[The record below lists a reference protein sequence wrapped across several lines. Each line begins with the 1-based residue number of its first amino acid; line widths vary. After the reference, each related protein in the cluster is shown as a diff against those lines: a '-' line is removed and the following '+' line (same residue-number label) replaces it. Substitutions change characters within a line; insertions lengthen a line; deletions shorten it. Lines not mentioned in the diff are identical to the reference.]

1 MKCPIEPYI
10 NERRPPALYDMCGIF
25 RSIQVVDS
33 DHGRELDFGTRVI
46 HGGQRPDPL
55 TGAVMTPIYLS
66 STYVQ
71 DSPGVH
77 KGYDYART
85 RNPTRDALQAAL
97 ANLENGTAAFAF
109 ASGMA
114 ASSTVVELLDVNS
127 HIIASHDI
135 YGGSYRLLERIR
147 KRTAGL
153 EVSFVDL
160 SKPAAFTA
168 AVRPNTRMVWM
179 ESPTNPMLNLIDLAA
194 VAQLARQHK
203 ILSVCDN
210 TFATPYLQRPLD
222 LGVDIVMH
230 SATKYLNGHSD
241 VLGGAVIVRDAE
253 LATQLKFLQNG
264 LGSMS
269 GAFDSFMVLRG
280 IKTLAV
286 RMERHCANALR
297 IARHLEAHP
306 AIKAVRY
313 PGLPSHP
320 QHELARRQM
329 LGGFGGIITAELNA
343 SPGATQLATARR
355 FLERCKLFSLGESL
369 GGVESLIEHPAIMTH
384 SGLPPQMRAELGISD
399 GLVRMSVGIES
410 ASDLIAELD
419 TALSR

>member
-1 MKCPIEPYI
+1 M
-10 NERRPPALYDMCGIF
+10 
-25 RSIQVVDS
+25 SDS
-33 DHGRELDFGTRVI
+33 ENGRKLEFGTRVI

-55 TGAVMTPIYLS
+55 TGAVMTPIYLT

-97 ANLENGTAAFAF
+97 ADLENGTAAFAF

-114 ASSTVVELLDVNS
+114 ASATIVELLDANS
-127 HIIASHDI
+127 HIVASHDL
-135 YGGSYRLLERIR
+135 YGGSYRLFEKIR
-147 KRTAGL
+147 KRSAGL

-160 SKPAAFTA
+160 TRPEAFQAAI
-168 AVRPNTRMVWM
+168 RPTTRMVWM

-194 VAQLARQHK
+194 VAQLARQRG

-210 TFATPYLQRPLD
+210 TFATPYLQQPLD

-241 VLGGAVIVRDAE
+241 VLCGAVIVRDAA
-253 LATQLKFLQNG
+253 LAEQLKFLQNG
-264 LGSMS
+264 LGGIC
-269 GAFDSFMVLRG
+269 GAFDSFMLLRG

-297 IARHLEAHP
+297 IARHLESHP
-306 AIKAVRY
+306 RIKAVRY
-313 PGLPSHP
+313 PGLASHP

-329 LGGFGGIITAELNA
+329 RGGFGGIIAAELK
-343 SPGATQLATARR
+343 GDLAAARG
-355 FLERCKLFSLGESL
+355 FLERCELFSLGESL
-369 GGVESLIEHPAIMTH
+369 GGVESLIEHPGLMTH
-384 SGLPPQMRAELGISD
+384 SGLPPQMRADLGISD
-399 GLVRMSVGIES
+399 SLVRLSVGIES
-410 ASDLIAELD
+410 ADDLIAELD
-419 TALSR
+419 AALG

>member
-1 MKCPIEPYI
+1 M
-10 NERRPPALYDMCGIF
+10 
-25 RSIQVVDS
+25 SDS
-33 DHGRELDFGTRVI
+33 DNGRKLDFGTRVI

-71 DSPGVH
+71 ESPGVH

-114 ASSTVVELLDVNS
+114 ASATLVELLDANS
-127 HIIASHDI
+127 HIVASHDL
-135 YGGSYRLLERIR
+135 YGGSYRLFEKIR

-160 SKPAAFTA
+160 ANSSAFEAAI
-168 AVRPNTRMVWM
+168 RPNTRMVWM
-179 ESPTNPMLNLIDLAA
+179 ESPTNPMLNLIDLAG
-194 VAQLARQHK
+194 VARLARK
-203 ILSVCDN
+203 RGILSVCDN
-210 TFATPYLQRPLD
+210 TFATPYIQRPLD
-222 LGVDIVMH
+222 LGVDLVMH

-241 VLGGAVIVRDAE
+241 VLGGAIIVRDGALAE
-253 LATQLKFLQNG
+253 QLKFLQNG

-269 GAFDSFMVLRG
+269 GAFDSFMLLRG

-286 RMERHCANALR
+286 RMERHCANGLR
-297 IARHLEAHP
+297 VAQHLESHP
-306 AIKAVRY
+306 AIKVVRY

-329 LGGFGGIITAELNA
+329 LGGFGGIIAVELKGN
-343 SPGATQLATARR
+343 LATARR

-369 GGVESLIEHPAIMTH
+369 GGVESLIEHPALMTH
-384 SGLPPQMRAELGISD
+384 SGLPSQMRADLGISD

-410 ASDLIAELD
+410 VDDLIAELD
-419 TALSR
+419 AALG

>member
-1 MKCPIEPYI
+1 
-10 NERRPPALYDMCGIF
+10 L
-25 RSIQVVDS
+25 SDS
-33 DHGRELDFGTRVI
+33 DNGRKLDFGTRVI

-55 TGAVMTPIYLS
+55 TGAVMTPIYLT

-71 DSPGVH
+71 ESPGVH

-114 ASSTVVELLDVNS
+114 ASATIVELLEANS
-127 HIIASHDI
+127 HIVASHDL
-135 YGGSYRLLERIR
+135 YGGSYRLFERIR

-160 SKPAAFTA
+160 AQPSAFEAAI
-168 AVRPNTRMVWM
+168 RPNTRMVWM
-179 ESPTNPMLNLIDLAA
+179 ESPTNPMLNLVDLAA
-194 VAQLARQHK
+194 VAQLARK
-203 ILSVCDN
+203 RGILSVCDN
-210 TFATPYLQRPLD
+210 TFATPYIQRPLE

-241 VLGGAVIVRDAE
+241 VLGGAVIVRDGALAE
-253 LATQLKFLQNG
+253 QLKFLQNG

-269 GAFDSFMVLRG
+269 GAFDSFMLLRG

-286 RMERHCANALR
+286 RMERHCANGLR
-297 IARHLEAHP
+297 IAQHLESHP

-313 PGLPSHP
+313 PGLARHP
-320 QHELARRQM
+320 QHALAQRQM
-329 LGGFGGIITAELNA
+329 LGGFGGIIAAELK
-343 SPGATQLATARR
+343 GGLATARR
-355 FLERCKLFSLGESL
+355 FLERCELFSLGESL
-369 GGVESLIEHPAIMTH
+369 GGVESLIEHPALMTH
-384 SGLPPQMRAELGISD
+384 SGLPAQMRAELGISD
-399 GLVRMSVGIES
+399 GLVRISVGIES
-410 ASDLIAELD
+410 AADLIAELD
-419 TALSR
+419 AALG

>member
-1 MKCPIEPYI
+1 V
-10 NERRPPALYDMCGIF
+10 
-25 RSIQVVDS
+25 SDS
-33 DHGRELDFGTRVI
+33 DNGRKLDFGTRVI
-46 HGGQRPDPL
+46 HGGQHPDPL
-55 TGAVMTPIYLS
+55 TGAVMTPIYLT

-114 ASSTVVELLDVNS
+114 ASATIVELLEANS
-127 HIIASHDI
+127 HIVASNDL
-135 YGGSYRLLERIR
+135 YGGSYRLFEKIR

-160 SKPAAFTA
+160 ANPDAFAAA
-168 AVRPNTRMVWM
+168 IRPNTRMVWM

-194 VAQLARQHK
+194 AAQLARRRG

-210 TFATPYLQRPLD
+210 TFATPYLQQPLD

-241 VLGGAVIVRDAE
+241 VLGGAVIVHDAA
-253 LATQLKFLQNG
+253 LAEQLKFLQNG

-269 GAFDSFMVLRG
+269 GAFDSFMLLRG

-297 IARHLEAHP
+297 VAQHLESHP

-313 PGLPSHP
+313 PGLASHP
-320 QHELARRQM
+320 QHALARRQM
-329 LGGFGGIITAELNA
+329 RGGFGGIIAAELK
-343 SPGATQLATARR
+343 GDLATARR
-355 FLERCKLFSLGESL
+355 FLERCELFSLGESL
-369 GGVESLIEHPAIMTH
+369 GGVESLIEHPALMTH
-384 SGLPPQMRAELGISD
+384 SGLPPQMRADLGISD
-399 GLVRMSVGIES
+399 GMVRLSVGIES
-410 ASDLIAELD
+410 AADLIAELD
-419 TALSR
+419 AALG

>member
-1 MKCPIEPYI
+1 
-10 NERRPPALYDMCGIF
+10 
-25 RSIQVVDS
+25 
-33 DHGRELDFGTRVI
+33 VI

-55 TGAVMTPIYLS
+55 TGAVMTPIYLT

-114 ASSTVVELLDVNS
+114 ASSTIVELLDANS
-127 HIIASHDI
+127 HIVASQDL
-135 YGGSYRLLERIR
+135 YGGSYRLFEKIR

-160 SKPAAFTA
+160 AQPSSFEAAI
-168 AVRPNTRMVWM
+168 RPNTRMVWM
-179 ESPTNPMLNLIDLAA
+179 ESPTNPMLNLIDLVA
-194 VAQLARQHK
+194 VAQLARK
-203 ILSVCDN
+203 RGILSVCDN
-210 TFATPYLQRPLD
+210 TFATPYLQRPLE

-241 VLGGAVIVRDAE
+241 VLGGAVIVRDAA
-253 LATQLKFLQNG
+253 LAEQLKFLQNG

-269 GAFDSFMVLRG
+269 GAFDSFMLLRG

-286 RMERHCANALR
+286 RMERHCANGLR
-297 IARHLEAHP
+297 IAQHLESHP

-313 PGLPSHP
+313 PGLASHP
-320 QHELARRQM
+320 QHALARRQM
-329 LGGFGGIITAELNA
+329 LGGFGGIIAAELK
-343 SPGATQLATARR
+343 GDLATARR
-355 FLERCKLFSLGESL
+355 FLERCELFSLGESL
-369 GGVESLIEHPAIMTH
+369 GGVESLIEHPALMTH
-384 SGLPPQMRAELGISD
+384 SGLPAQMRAELGISD
-399 GLVRMSVGIES
+399 GLVRISVGIEGV
-410 ASDLIAELD
+410 ADLIAELD
-419 TALSR
+419 AALG

>member
-1 MKCPIEPYI
+1 M
-10 NERRPPALYDMCGIF
+10 
-25 RSIQVVDS
+25 SDS
-33 DHGRELDFGTRVI
+33 DNGRKLDFGTRVI

-55 TGAVMTPIYLS
+55 TGAIMTPVYLS

-114 ASSTVVELLDVNS
+114 AAATLMELLDANS
-127 HIIASHDI
+127 HIIASHDL
-135 YGGSYRLLERIR
+135 YGGSYRLFEKIR

-153 EVSFVDL
+153 EVSFVNLADPSAL
-160 SKPAAFTA
+160 TA
-168 AVRPNTRMVWM
+168 AIRPNTRMVWM

-194 VAQLARQHK
+194 VAQLARQHG
-203 ILSVCDN
+203 IFSVCDN
-210 TFATPYLQRPLD
+210 TFASPYVQRPLD
-222 LGVDIVMH
+222 LGVDLVMH

-241 VLGGAVIVRDAE
+241 VLGGAIIVRDAA
-253 LATQLKFLQNG
+253 LAEQLKFLQNG

-269 GAFDSFMVLRG
+269 GAFDSFMLLRG

-297 IARHLEAHP
+297 IAQHLESHP

-313 PGLPSHP
+313 PGLASHP

-329 LGGFGGIITAELNA
+329 LGGFGGIIAVELKA
-343 SPGATQLATARR
+343 RSGATQLATAQR

-369 GGVESLIEHPAIMTH
+369 GGVESLIEHPGLMTH
-384 SGLPPQMRAELGISD
+384 SGLPAQMRAELGISD
-399 GLVRMSVGIES
+399 GLVRVSVGIES
-410 ASDLIAELD
+410 ADDLIAELD
-419 TALSR
+419 AALGE